1 MPLYHL
7 GVLIVHRVTRSLVV
21 LAPRVGPIAWANG
34 EANRGNA
41 PDAARWAH
49 LDWQPKIVDLHISG
63 SWVSILN
70 NNTTTTQVTQNA
82 CVLSS
87 NQLARR
93 STPVVLFI
101 RRRRQYRDRVIPGLG
116 WDFPLCP
123 KHAVPPPTRSEP
135 CLPLFPPS
143 VSAVASNGAS
153 QPHCCWAAIL

>member
-21 LAPRVGPIAWANG
+21 FAPRVGPIAWANG
-34 EANRGNA
+34 EANRGNV
-41 PDAARWAH
+41 PDAARW
-49 LDWQPKIVDLHISG
+49 DWQPNNSG
-63 SWVSILN
+63 S
-70 NNTTTTQVTQNA
+70 A
-82 CVLSS
+82 YFRVLGFHPQQQHKLHKTHVFCLPT
-87 NQLARR
+87 NLHAGRRR

-101 RRRRQYRDRVIPGLG
+101 RRRRQNRDRVIPGLG

-153 QPHCCWAAIL
+153 QPHCCWAAFL